1 MSYKTLLVHLDDSAR
16 CATRVKLALE
26 LAGRWN
32 AHLIGLYVVCQDL
45 LEPLRRPHEPLK
57 LAVYERLCDQRRN
70 EAEQRFLAAAEL
82 AGRSNVEWQAPAG
95 DATDAGILHAR
106 HADLLVL
113 GQEDPDDRMTYVARH
128 FVEDVVMG
136 SGRPALVVPY
146 AGDVRTIGENVV
158 IGWDGGREAARA
170 LADALPLLARA
181 RFVNVETVS
190 HGHPDPDKTPAG
202 VDVAAYLERHGI
214 RASFS
219 TTPRDRSVGVGATL
233 LNRVTDLHADL
244 LVMGLYSHAR
254 MHERVL
260 GGATRTILEAMTV
273 PVLLSH

>member
-1 MSYKTLLVHLDDSAR
+1 MSYKTLLVHLDDSDRCHAR
-16 CATRVKLALE
+16 VNLALE

-32 AHLIGLYVVCQDL
+32 AHLIGLYAVCQDL
-45 LEPLRRPHEPLK
+45 FEPLRRPDEPLK
-57 LAVYERLCDQRRN
+57 LAVYERLCEQRRKD
-70 EAEQRFLAAAEL
+70 AEERFLMAAER
-82 AGRSNVEWQAPAG
+82 AGRSVEWQAPAG
-95 DATDAGILHAR
+95 DVTGTAILHAR

-113 GQEDPDDRMTYVARH
+113 GQEDPDDRMTFVARH

-136 SGRPALVVPY
+136 SGRPAIVVPY
-146 AGDVRTIGENVV
+146 AGDVRTLGENVL

-170 LADALPLLARA
+170 TADALPLLTRA
-181 RFVNVETVS
+181 RFVHVETVTR
-190 HGHPDPDKTPAG
+190 GHPDPDETPAG

-219 TTPRDRSVGVGATL
+219 TTPRERSVSVGAML
-233 LNRVTDLHADL
+233 LNRVTDVHADL

-260 GGATRTILEAMTV
+260 GGATRTILETMTV

>member
-1 MSYKTLLVHLDDSAR
+1 MSYKTLLVHLDDSER
-16 CATRVKLALE
+16 CATRVDLALQ
-26 LAGRWN
+26 LARRWN

-45 LEPLRRPHEPLK
+45 LEPLRRPDEPLK
-57 LAVYERLCDQRRN
+57 LAVYERLCEQRRK
-70 EAEQRFLAAAEL
+70 EAEERFLAAAER
-82 AGRSNVEWQAPAG
+82 AGHNEVEWQAPAG
-95 DATDAGILHAR
+95 EATAAAVLHAR
-106 HADLLVL
+106 HADFLVL
-113 GQEDPDDRMTYVARH
+113 GQEDPDDRLTYVARH

-146 AGDVRTIGENVV
+146 AGDVRTLGENVL

-181 RFVNVETVS
+181 RFVNVETVTR
-190 HGHPDPDKTPAG
+190 GQPDPDKTPAG

-219 TTPRDRSVGVGATL
+219 STPRERPVSVGATL
-233 LNRVTDLHADL
+233 LNRATDLHADL

-260 GGATRTILEAMTV
+260 GGATRTILETMTV

>member
-1 MSYKTLLVHLDDSAR
+1 MSYKTLLVHLDDSDRCKAR
-16 CATRVKLALE
+16 VNLALE

-32 AHLIGLYVVCQDL
+32 AHLIGLYAVCQDL
-45 LEPLRRPHEPLK
+45 LEPLRRPDEPLK
-57 LAVYERLCDQRRN
+57 LAVYERLCEQRRKD
-70 EAEQRFLAAAEL
+70 AEERFLMAAER
-82 AGRSNVEWQAPAG
+82 AGRSVEWQAPAG
-95 DATDAGILHAR
+95 DVTSAAILHAR

-113 GQEDPDDRMTYVARH
+113 GQENPDDRMTFVARH

-136 SGRPALVVPY
+136 SGRPAIVVPY
-146 AGDVRTIGENVV
+146 AGDVRTLGENVL

-170 LADALPLLARA
+170 TADALPLLTRA
-181 RFVNVETVS
+181 RFVHVETVTR
-190 HGHPDPDKTPAG
+190 GHPDPDETPAG

-219 TTPRDRSVGVGATL
+219 TTPRERSVSVGATL
-233 LNRVTDLHADL
+233 LNRVTDVHADL

-260 GGATRTILEAMTV
+260 GGATRTILETMTV